1 MAADAAAVPKGKIGD
16 TSCLY
21 CIYKNGREGGL
32 PRGLCVNG
40 GLQDPI

>member
-1 MAADAAAVPKGKIGD
+1 MAADATAIPKGEIRD
-16 TSCLY
+16 TGCLY
-21 CIYKNGREGGL
+21 FIYKNGREGGR